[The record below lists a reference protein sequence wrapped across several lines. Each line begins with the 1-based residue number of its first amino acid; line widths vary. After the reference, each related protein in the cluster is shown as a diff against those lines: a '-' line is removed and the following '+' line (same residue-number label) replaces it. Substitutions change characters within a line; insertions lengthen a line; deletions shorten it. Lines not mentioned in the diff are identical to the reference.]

1 MLWKARLKPL
11 HLVQRLPPPPPK
23 FRILHVKVTYYN
35 RSARA
40 RGAAGMGCGHRLLQD
55 HVLMFGSGK
64 FLARFDYREVKPYT
78 V

>member
-1 MLWKARLKPL
+1 MFFFA
-11 HLVQRLPPPPPK
+11 
-23 FRILHVKVTYYN
+23 KVTYYN

-40 RGAAGMGCGHRLLQD
+40 RGKAGLGCGHRLLQD

-64 FLARFDYREVKPYT
+64 LLARFDYREVKPYD